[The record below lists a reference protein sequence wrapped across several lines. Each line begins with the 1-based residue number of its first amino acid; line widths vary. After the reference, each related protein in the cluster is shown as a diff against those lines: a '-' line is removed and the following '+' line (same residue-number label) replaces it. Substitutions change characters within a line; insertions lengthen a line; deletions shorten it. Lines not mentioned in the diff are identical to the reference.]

1 MNISLL
7 IHILAGS
14 LALLTG
20 TLVLIIKK
28 GTPVHKLLGHT
39 FLVNM
44 LVVGTS
50 AVVMAVKSDNI
61 ILLIIAVFSTYMVT
75 TGKLSGNLKSS
86 NKQTVIWYIW
96 LSVSVAMLLA
106 VIGMLILAVI
116 LFSKGNLF
124 GIVLLTF
131 AIISLGMLW
140 QDYKYL
146 IKRQTKGWLPI
157 HISRMV
163 GALIAAYTA
172 FLVVNVST
180 TFIPAFVLWL
190 VPSLPGSLFITYFIR
205 KNTKRKATV

>member
-28 GTPVHKLLGHT
+28 GTTVHKLLGHI
-39 FLVNM
+39 FLVSM

-50 AVVMAVKSDNI
+50 AVVMAVKNNNI
-61 ILLIIAVFSTYMVT
+61 VLLVIAVFSTYMVT
-75 TGKLSGNLKSS
+75 TGKLSGNLKAS
-86 NKQTVIWYIW
+86 NKRTGIWYIW

-106 VIGMLILAVI
+106 VIGMLILAII

-124 GIVLLTF
+124 AIVLLTF
-131 AIISLGMLW
+131 AGISLGMLW

-146 IKRQTKGWLPI
+146 IKRKTKGWLPI

-172 FLVVNVST
+172 LLVVNVT
-180 TFIPAFVLWL
+180 ATVIPGFVLWL
-190 VPSLPGSLFITYFIR
+190 LPSIPGTVFIVYHIR
-205 KNTKRKATV
+205 KVTPLKVKG